1 MSNEQGQPDNGAY
14 IGKGVTFR
22 GSISAPEAIIVEGT
36 IEGDVTA
43 QTVRIGVGGTIR
55 GNVVANEADVQGTIS
70 EKVVIKDFLLLRST
84 GRVEGQLSC
93 GELQVERGAMIKG
106 DFVVGDQKSQ
116 TAKPETPSI
125 DNLEVFPPTPS
136 RPKLQAAE

>member
-1 MSNEQGQPDNGAY
+1 MADLLNVRRSRTAHWQPAGSKQCQMNKGQPDNGAY

-55 GNVVANEADVQGTIS
+55 G
-70 EKVVIKDFLLLRST
+70 
-84 GRVEGQLSC
+84 
-93 GELQVERGAMIKG
+93 
-106 DFVVGDQKSQ
+106 
-116 TAKPETPSI
+116 
-125 DNLEVFPPTPS
+125 
-136 RPKLQAAE
+136 